1 MKKRFI
7 LLATVLV
14 FALSACTLTTKSN
27 TTLNTTTTTNK
38 VTTTTTSKQ
47 TTTTKEE
54 FKSKAK
60 NITNYVSKEGDIPL
74 IQINTENNEF
84 PKDKENYVKG
94 TLKITEQPNE
104 DNTLFEEASM
114 GIRLRGN
121 STSAAPKK
129 PFRIKFDEKQSL
141 FGLPKAK
148 SWVLLANYFDKS
160 NIRNYLAYLTANK
173 LSNLSFQPSS
183 IFVDVEFNGTKL
195 GTYILCEQM
204 QTGKGRVDIEQ
215 DTWDINNPSY
225 FIELDALERIKQDGL
240 TAGLEYFSVY
250 DEYYAIK
257 YPETPELTKQGC
269 MGFSRIMALIYM
281 LIEEKGE
288 YEKYLDVDSI
298 IDYYLVQELFKNVD
312 VGTSSVYYYYQ
323 NSKLYAGPVWDFDI
337 ALEAVGPNNQNDDY
351 KYYDEAEL
359 YVRYRNKL
367 ISMLFEDPRFEQK
380 VKDRYKEVRSILH
393 SVYEEIDITQQYLT
407 KAIER
412 NNQKWEMPGDLTTW
426 ISSRYKQ
433 EYQDLKTNEEH
444 IEYLKNQLTI
454 QFRLLDNAYYK

>member
-215 DTWDINNPSY
+215 DEWDISNPTY
-225 FIELDALERIKQDGL
+225 FMEFDALERIKEDGL
-240 TAGLEYFSVY
+240 QPGVEYFSTHDNY
-250 DEYYAIK
+250 FAIK
-257 YPETPELTKQGC
+257 YPETPELTRKAC
-269 MGFSRIMALIYM
+269 MNISKIVDLIYT
-281 LIEEKGE
+281 LVDSKGD
-288 YEKYLDVDSI
+288 YEKYLDVDSM
-298 IDYYLVQELFKNVD
+298 IDFYLVQELFKNVD
-312 VGTSSVYYYYQ
+312 IATSSVYFYFQ
-323 NSKLYAGPVWDFDI
+323 NGKLYAGPVWDFDI
-337 ALEAVGPNNQNDDY
+337 ALEAVGISKTNEDY
-351 KYYDEAEL
+351 KNYDQSEL
-359 YVRYRNKL
+359 YASKYNKL
-367 ISMLFEDPRFEQK
+367 YSMLFNDPRFVQK
-380 VKDRYKEVRSILH
+380 VKDRYKEVRSILLE
-393 SVYEEIDITQQYLT
+393 VYDEIEITKTYLT
-407 KAIER
+407 PAITR
-412 NNQKWEMPGDLTTW
+412 NNIIWPIPGDTSAW
-426 ISSRYKQ
+426 VSSRYKQ
-433 EYQDLKTNEEH
+433 EYLDLKTNEQH
-444 IEYLKNQLTI
+444 IEYLISQLNH
-454 QFRLLDNAYYK
+454 QFNILDKAYL